1 MDQIDSLKI
10 METELDSLVAD
21 MQQTEGELLMQI
33 DNLAEEIPEIY
44 AGYASMV
51 RTLVTSAMNLM
62 KPGSRSA
69 NKVVVALEI
78 GTRSIQA
85 FGEYKAAKE
94 HNRLVQKYLAVKN
107 AYARNNI
114 EKVSDLLPKVTR
126 NASTSGR
133 LFKKC
138 SEVSYRLSDLD
149 SDKMRRVAMIQS
161 KALTMYRTNAYLF
174 ELCKYLK
181 NEYGT
186 WLRGLQKSEFD
197 MPDYYLI
204 NSVIAKELFP
214 TSLLE
219 AYSEAAEATDSIKG
233 KEIMLLS
240 DYQLTFMALGQNLCH
255 IRLDGADP
263 LIRTL
268 INESGAVEEYNSIT
282 KPYTDHIKSSP
293 TGTIILMGVLAAA
306 AVIAIAFAYF
316 EGSIGAKCILAAAGL
331 GATLRICIKGNKKAL
346 IQHVQ
351 NGRVLEAEAN
361 SRIESICGKVERPD
375 IDYNERNAL
384 TSAITGFFK

>member
-1 MDQIDSLKI
+1 MDLVDSLNK

-21 MQQTEGELLMQI
+21 MQQTEGTLLLQI
-33 DNLAEEIPEIY
+33 DQLGKEIPEIY

-62 KPGSRSA
+62 KPGSKSTNRMA
-69 NKVVVALEI
+69 VALEI

-94 HNRLVQKYLAVKN
+94 HNRLVQKYMNIKKT
-107 AYARNNI
+107 YAQNNL
-114 EKVSDLLPKVTR
+114 EKVSNLLPKVTI
-126 NASTSGR
+126 NVSTAGR

-138 SEVSYRLSDLD
+138 SEVTYRLDDLD
-149 SDKMRRVAMIQS
+149 IDKMRRVASLQL
-161 KALTMYRTNAYLF
+161 KVLTMYRTNAYLF

-186 WLRGLQKSEFD
+186 WLNGLQKSEFD

-204 NSVIAKELFP
+204 NSVIAKELFHS
-214 TSLLE
+214 SLID
-219 AYSEAAEATDSIKG
+219 AYSEAADATQSITG

-240 DYQLTFMALGQNLCH
+240 DYQLTFMALGQKACH
-255 IRLDGADP
+255 IRLDDARP

-268 INESGAVEEYNSIT
+268 IDESGAVEEYNSIT

-293 TGTIILMGVLAAA
+293 TGKIVSLGAIAVATI
-306 AVIAIAFAYF
+306 IAIAFFYLQ
-316 EGSIGAKCILAAAGL
+316 GSIGEKCLLAAVGI

-346 IQHVQ
+346 IQYVHD
-351 NGRVLEAEAN
+351 GRILEEEAD
-361 SRIESICGKVERPD
+361 RKIESLCGKVERTD

-384 TSAITGFFK
+384 SSAITGFFK

>member
-1 MDQIDSLKI
+1 MDSLKRL
-10 METELDSLVAD
+10 ETELDSLVAD
-21 MQQTEGELLMQI
+21 MHQTEGVLLMQI
-33 DNLAEEIPEIY
+33 DQLADEIPEIY

-51 RTLVTSAMNLM
+51 RTLVTSAMDMM
-62 KPGSRSA
+62 KPGSKAA
-69 NKVVVALEI
+69 NRMAMALEI

-94 HNRLVQKYLAVKN
+94 HNRLVQKYMTVKKI
-107 AYARNNI
+107 YAQNNL
-114 EKVSDLLPKVTR
+114 EKVTTLILKLTQ
-126 NASTSGR
+126 NAATAGR

-138 SEVSYRLSDLD
+138 SEVTYRLADLD
-149 SDKMRRVAMIQS
+149 ADKMRRVASLQL

-186 WLRGLQKSEFD
+186 WLKGLQRSEFD

-204 NSVIAKELFP
+204 NNIIAKELFP
-214 TSLLE
+214 KSLIE
-219 AYSEAAEATDSIKG
+219 AYSEAADATQSITG
-233 KEIMLLS
+233 KEIMLLT
-240 DYQLTFMALGQNLCH
+240 DYQLTFMALGQKVCH
-255 IRLDGADP
+255 IRLDDAQP
-263 LIRTL
+263 LVRTL

-282 KPYTDHIKSSP
+282 KPYTDHLKSSP
-293 TGTIILMGVLAAA
+293 TGKIVFLGIIAVAAI
-306 AVIAIAFAYF
+306 IAIAFLYF
-316 EGSIGAKCILAAAGL
+316 QGSIGEKILLAAAGV

-346 IQHVQ
+346 IQYVQ
-351 NGRVLEAEAN
+351 DGRILEDEAD
-361 SRIESICGKVERPD
+361 RQIESLCGKVERPD

>member
-1 MDQIDSLKI
+1 MDQMDSLKV
-10 METELDSLVAD
+10 METELDSLAAD
-21 MQQTEGELLMQI
+21 MQQSEEELLLQI
-33 DNLAEEIPEIY
+33 DNLADVIPEIY

-51 RTLVTSAMNLM
+51 RTLVSSAMNLM
-62 KPGSRSA
+62 KPGNKNA
-69 NKVVVALEI
+69 NKVAVALEI
-78 GTRSIQA
+78 GRRSIQA

-94 HNRLVQKYLAVKN
+94 HNRLVQKYMAVKKTF
-107 AYARNNI
+107 AQNNI
-114 EKVSDLLPKVTR
+114 EKISYLLPKVTR
-126 NASTSGR
+126 NVSTAGR
-133 LFKKC
+133 LFKKS
-138 SEVSYRLSDLD
+138 SEVTYRLSELD
-149 SDKMRRVAMIQS
+149 TDKMRRVAILQS

-186 WLRGLQKSEFD
+186 WLNGVQKSEFD

-204 NSVIAKELFP
+204 NSIIAQELFP

-219 AYSEAAEATDSIKG
+219 AYSEAADATDTIKG

-240 DYQLTFMALGQNLCH
+240 DYQLTFMALGQKLCH
-255 IRLDGADP
+255 IRLDDANP

-268 INESGAVEEYNSIT
+268 INESGAVGEYNSIT
-282 KPYTDHIKSSP
+282 KPYTDHIKSNP
-293 TGTIILMGVLAAA
+293 TGSITFLGVLAAA
-306 AVIAIAFAYF
+306 IIIVISFVYF
-316 EGSIGAKCILAAAGL
+316 QDSTGAKCLLAAAGL
-331 GATLRICIKGNKKAL
+331 GATLRICIKGNRRAM

-351 NGRVLEAEAN
+351 EGRDLQNEAN
-361 SRIESICGKVERPD
+361 SRITSLCGKVDRPD